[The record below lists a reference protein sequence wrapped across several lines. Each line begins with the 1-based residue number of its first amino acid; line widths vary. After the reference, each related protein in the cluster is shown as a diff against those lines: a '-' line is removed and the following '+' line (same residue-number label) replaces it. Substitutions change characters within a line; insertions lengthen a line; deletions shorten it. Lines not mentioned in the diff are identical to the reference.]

1 MTVADSDATPELEQV
16 YRRHVEF
23 VWRTVRRLGVE
34 DEAIEDVVHDV
45 FLVLQRRLADY
56 DGRASMR
63 AWLYGI
69 ARRVARNHV
78 RGRMRAR
85 RRLRLLA
92 PPATPPDPEIQAT
105 QAQASRL
112 VDRFLAQ
119 LDSKKRE
126 VFELADL
133 EGMRGLE
140 IAEALGVKLHT
151 VYSRLRAARQQL
163 ASFVKREIGDPA
175 GEEDPR

>member
-85 RRLRLLA
+85 RRLR
-92 PPATPPDPEIQAT
+92 
-105 QAQASRL
+105 QASRL